1 MIALGI
7 TEKVMLGTAL
17 LGAVAGAVGCFA
29 VLRRRALVGD
39 MLAHAALPG
48 VCLAFLVTGSRNLL
62 GLSIGALVTGLLGVA
77 IVSFVCRWT
86 RTKEDAAIG
95 IVLSTFFGAGVVL
108 LSLIQRLGSGN
119 QAGLDSYLFGET
131 AAIQRK
137 DIQLLAITAILA
149 LVLLIALFKEF
160 KLLSFDGDFAHA
172 QGWPITGLDMLM
184 MGMLATVTIIG
195 LPIVGVILMAALL
208 IIPGAAARF
217 WTDRLGHMLLIS
229 SGLGAAAGILGTWLS
244 TPLPHKWLGFDPLG
258 FGVSSANLPPGPLI
272 VLAATTFF
280 IVSIFFAPRR
290 GIIARLIAEIR
301 LRRRILR
308 EHMLRALYELSEPS
322 LPELPIVAEARM
334 IHHRG
339 WSRLVVGWW
348 LHRAEQNGWIYR
360 ISGTVQLTESGL
372 REAAAVTK
380 THRLWEL
387 FLMEQADIP
396 ADHVDRDADDVE
408 HLLPRP
414 LLERLEA
421 RLAATGRLPQ
431 VVGGLPRSPH
441 KISPE

>member
-62 GLSIGALVTGLLGVA
+62 GLSIGALATGLLGVA

-137 DIQLLAITAILA
+137 DIRLLAITAIVV

-160 KLLSFDGDFAHA
+160 KLLSFDLDFAHA
-172 QGWPITGLDMLM
+172 QGWPITRLDMVM
-184 MGMLATVTIIG
+184 MGMLATVTVIG
-195 LPIVGVILMAALL
+195 LPIVGVILIAALL
-208 IIPGAAARF
+208 IIPGASARF
-217 WTDRLGHMLLIS
+217 WTNRLGPMLFVS

-244 TPLPHKWLGFDPLG
+244 TPLPKKWLGFDPLG
-258 FGVSSANLPPGPLI
+258 FGDSSANLPPGPLI

-280 IVSIFFAPRR
+280 IVSIFFAPQR
-290 GIIARLIAEIR
+290 GIIARLIAEMR

-322 LPELPIVAEARM
+322 LPKLPIVAESRM
-334 IHHRG
+334 IHNRG
-339 WSRLVVGWW
+339 WSRLLVGWW
-348 LHRAEQNGWIYR
+348 LRRAEQNGWIYR
-360 ISGTVQLTESGL
+360 NSGMVQLTESGL

-408 HLLPRP
+408 HLLPRL

-431 VVGGLPRSPH
+431 VSGELPRSPH
-441 KISPE
+441 EIPRE

>member
-29 VLRRRALVGD
+29 VLRRRALVSD

-77 IVSFVCRWT
+77 VVSFVCRWT

-137 DIQLLAITAILA
+137 DIQLLAITAIVA

-172 QGWPITGLDMLM
+172 QGWPITRLDMVM
-184 MGMLATVTIIG
+184 MGMLATVTVIG

-217 WTDRLGHMLLIS
+217 WTNRLGPMLFVS
-229 SGLGAAAGILGTWLS
+229 SGLGAAAGIFGTWLS
-244 TPLPHKWLGFDPLG
+244 TPLPKKWLGFDPLG
-258 FGVSSANLPPGPLI
+258 FGASSTNLPPGPLI

-280 IVSIFFAPRR
+280 IVSIFFAPQR
-290 GIIARLIAEIR
+290 GIIAGLIAEMR
-301 LRRRILR
+301 LRQRILR
-308 EHMLRALYELSEPS
+308 EHILRALYELSEPR
-322 LPELPIVAEARM
+322 LPELPIIAESRM
-334 IHHRG
+334 IHYRG
-339 WSRLVVGWW
+339 WSRLLVGWW
-348 LHRAEQNGWIYR
+348 LRRAEQNGLIYR
-360 ISGTVQLTESGL
+360 INGTVQLTESGL

-408 HLLPRP
+408 HLLPKH

-431 VVGGLPRSPH
+431 VIGELPRSPH
-441 KISPE
+441 EISPE